1 MVRLTLSNAADLAL
15 LYPPADPGRGEVKIA
30 IIGTGKMARGFAGAL
45 ATRHEVTLGSRDPQ
59 RAAKVASAT
68 GAVGVATYEGAAA
81 GAEVVILAVPWEA
94 MEATLGQLRNLDGTV
109 VIDVSFPLRKAERE
123 AMKGTSTAE
132 EIQKRLPGAR
142 VLKGWNHVH
151 ARHLT
156 APEVD
161 GIAASVLIAGDDPE
175 AKEIALG
182 LARDMGFHP
191 VDVGP
196 LKATRDLERL
206 VSVML
211 FVRLGPIRVLSGR

>member
-1 MVRLTLSNAADLAL
+1 VR
-15 LYPPADPGRGEVKIA
+15 VA
-30 IIGTGKMARGFAGAL
+30 IIGTGKMARGFAASL
-45 ATRHEVTLGSRDPQ
+45 ASRHEVTLGSRDPE

-68 GAVGVATYEGAAA
+68 GAAGVSTYEGAAT

-94 MEATLGQLRNLDGTV
+94 MEATLAQLGDLEGAV
-109 VIDVSFPLRKAERE
+109 VIDVSFPYRKAERE
-123 AMKGTSTAE
+123 AMRGSSTAE

-151 ARHLT
+151 ARYLT
-156 APEVD
+156 APEVE
-161 GIAASVLIAGDDPE
+161 GIAASVLIAGDDPD
-175 AKEIALG
+175 AKRIAFG

-211 FVRLGPIRVLSGR
+211 FVRLGPIRVLSDR